1 MLMQFVQT
9 MWFNSISNTSIESR
23 MNCSL
28 AETLL
33 ANQHVIFLSFT
44 ELTTLSE
51 FMTDM
56 GR

>member
-1 MLMQFVQT
+1 MQFVQT